1 MLFLL
6 MLKKN
11 EIYCF
16 CPQAGRASKAGAF
29 EIHSTS
35 ARESGVLHKAS
46 PYEFVVRMVSC
57 DKIKRDRASIASPAP
72 FEIPA
77 RSLSRQNYRAL
88 LRNVC
93 DSLRE

>member
-1 MLFLL
+1 MKF
-6 MLKKN
+6 
-11 EIYCF
+11 IVF